1 VCEWV
6 KKWDSGRRS
15 TAGTEYPSDGT
26 GEQILLL
33 IDLFLFVACDVS
45 FLNKISVTMALCNRA
60 LLYVGVYFW
69 YFEVTRCPVSEH

>member
-1 VCEWV
+1 V
-6 KKWDSGRRS
+6 GFRRRS

-45 FLNKISVTMALCNRA
+45 FLNKLSVTMALCVIV
-60 LLYVGVYFW
+60 LFVGVYFW
-69 YFEVTRCPVSEH
+69 HFEVKPVAR